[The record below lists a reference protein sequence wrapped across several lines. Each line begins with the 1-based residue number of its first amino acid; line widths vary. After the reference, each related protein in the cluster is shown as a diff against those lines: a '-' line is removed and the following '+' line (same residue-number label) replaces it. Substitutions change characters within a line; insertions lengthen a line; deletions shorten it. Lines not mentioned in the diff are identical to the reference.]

1 MGILSFLGSAL
12 KPITGLIDDL
22 HTSDDE
28 RLAAK
33 AVLRRLEN
41 EISIEMLGLER
52 KIIEGQ
58 TSIIVAEAQSQSW
71 LTCNWRPGTMVA
83 FVGIVVHAYV
93 TGTTPPPELML
104 TINIGLGG
112 YIGGRTIEKGLGAV
126 AKIMR
131 TKEEV

>member
-1 MGILSFLGSAL
+1 MGILGFLSSAL
-12 KPITGLIDDL
+12 KPVTDLVDNL

-28 RLAAK
+28 RLEAK
-33 AVLRRLEN
+33 AVLLRLRN
-41 EISIEMLGLER
+41 VVSLEMLGLEK

-71 LTCNWRPGTMVA
+71 LTRNWRPGTMVA
-83 FVGIVVHAYV
+83 FVSIVVHAYV

-112 YIGGRTIEKGLGAV
+112 YIGGRTIEAAV
-126 AKIMR
+126 GKFAEGSRK
-131 TKEEV
+131 KEGV

>member
-1 MGILSFLGSAL
+1 MSILSFLGSAL

-41 EISIEMLGLER
+41 EISLEMLGLER

-71 LTCNWRPGTMVA
+71 LTRNWRPLTMVA
-83 FVGIVVHAYV
+83 FVSIVVHAYW
-93 TGTTPPPELML
+93 TGTTPPSELML

-112 YIGGRTIEKGLGAV
+112 YIGGRTIEAAV
-126 AKIMR
+126 GKFAAGSRK
-131 TKEEV
+131 KEEV

>member
-1 MGILSFLGSAL
+1 MGILSFLGGAL

-41 EISIEMLGLER
+41 EISLEMLGLER

-71 LTCNWRPGTMVA
+71 LTRNWRPGTMVA

>member
-1 MGILSFLGSAL
+1 MSIFGFLGKAL
-12 KPITGLIDDL
+12 EPITSLIDDM

-41 EISIEMLGLER
+41 EISLEMLGLEK

-58 TSIIVAEAQSQSW
+58 TTIIVAEAQSQSW
-71 LTCNWRPGTMVA
+71 LTRNWRPATMVS

-93 TGTTPPPELML
+93 TGTTPPEPLML

-112 YIGGRTIEKGLGAV
+112 YIGGRTVEKGLGAV

>member
-1 MGILSFLGSAL
+1 MGILSFLGGAL

-41 EISIEMLGLER
+41 EISLEMLGLER

-71 LTCNWRPGTMVA
+71 LTRNWRPGTMVA

-93 TGTTPPPELML
+93 TSTTPPPELML